1 MMKRILPATALLFAL
16 FGPARAEEFFP
27 LDDVHRG
34 MIGYALTVIEGTRI
48 DTMTVEVIDVIR
60 ARSSSGSS
68 ILVEVRG
75 LGTDISGIAGGMS
88 GSPVYLEGKL
98 AGALAFTYSGAR
110 IAIGG
115 VTPIGEM
122 VEVLE
127 RRDKEVANHTLQG
140 RPASGSTGR
149 PDRIAT
155 PIAISGFAG
164 PVSDDID
171 RFFADLGM
179 VTTLGGA
186 GGGDSKA
193 KGWEMRPGAA
203 VGVRLLSGD
212 ANLTAIG
219 TVTWVDGDRMVA
231 FGHPLFQSGNA
242 VFPLVSAEIHAVMPS
257 RGLSFKIGSP
267 IETVGAMTQDRRTA
281 IAGELGMTAPT
292 IPIRVGVTVPGIRKD
307 EFTYEAIDHRALTA
321 ALAAWATTNS
331 IMHNEK
337 SWGDG
342 TARVKTRIALHGTD
356 QVLETD
362 NVYTASTFIRA
373 AAADVALPIQ
383 VFANTSIEDVAVK
396 SIDVEVEVRDGRDL
410 VRIEEVLVE
419 KGSYRPGQEV
429 KGKVLVR
436 RYQGGVTEHPFSL
449 PVPADQ
455 PAGELI
461 LRVCDAEGS
470 EDFDDKRAP
479 NRTRVTTLDGL
490 ISLLKDRRG
499 NDRVYCTL
507 YDRSIGATIEGR
519 AFPNLPASVLSIYAE
534 PRHADDAAYRTGRVI
549 AATDLPFSGVVSGCW
564 SLPVNIDPNAP

>member
-1 MMKRILPATALLFAL
+1 MKQLLLTTALLLAAFVRP
-16 FGPARAEEFFP
+16 GAEEFFP
-27 LDDVHRG
+27 LEDVHRG
-34 MIGYALTVIEGTRI
+34 MTGYALTVIEGTRI

-60 ARSSSGSS
+60 GRSSTGSS
-68 ILVEVRG
+68 ILVEVSG
-75 LGTDISGIAGGMS
+75 LGTDLSGIAGGMS

-98 AGALAFTYSGAR
+98 AGALAFAYSGAR

-127 RRDKEVANHTLQG
+127 RRDKEVANYELKG
-140 RPASGSTGR
+140 RPTSGSSGR

-171 RFFADLGM
+171 RFFAELGM
-179 VTTLGGA
+179 VTTLGGV
-186 GGGDSKA
+186 GGGDSGA
-193 KGWEMRPGAA
+193 KKWEMRPGAA

-231 FGHPLFQSGNA
+231 FGHPLFQSGSA

-281 IAGELGMTAPT
+281 IAGELGLTAPT
-292 IPIRVGVTVPGIRKD
+292 IPISVGVTVPGIRRD
-307 EFTYEAIDHRALTA
+307 QFTYEAIDHRALTP

-337 SWGDG
+337 GWGDG
-342 TARVKTRIALHGTD
+342 TARVKTRIELHGTD
-356 QVLETD
+356 RLLETD

-373 AAADVALPIQ
+373 AASDVALPIQ
-383 VFANTSIEDVAVK
+383 VFANTSIEDVRVK
-396 SIDVEVEVRDGRDL
+396 SVDVEVEVRDGRDL

-419 KGSYRPGQEV
+419 KGTYRPGEEV
-429 KGKVLVR
+429 RGKVLMR
-436 RYQGGVTEHPFSL
+436 RYQGGVTEHSFSL
-449 PVPADQ
+449 PVPDDQ

-461 LRVCDAEGS
+461 LRVCDAAGS
-470 EDFDDKRAP
+470 EDYDDKRAP

-490 ISLLKDRRG
+490 ISLLQDRRG
-499 NDRVYCTL
+499 NDRVYCSL
-507 YDRSIGATIEGR
+507 FDRSIGATIEGR
-519 AFPNLPASVLSIYAE
+519 AFPSLPASVLSIYAE

-549 AATDLPFSGVVSGCW
+549 AATDISFSGVVAGCW
-564 SLPVNIDPNAP
+564 SLPVIIDPNAP